1 MDFKL
6 LKKLRSDNMLS
17 QLQAAEL
24 IGVDI
29 KTIKNWENGSIIPT
43 QRSQAE
49 IVRAFFHNDKRAF
62 DCYFSNDQT
71 TSGNQTH
78 SDGDWNFSGEKSILA
93 NAIQK
98 NNIEANLV
106 EPLQL
111 LLDASVGDAE
121 IRALSTILAALQRT
135 PMDCNYILGELA
147 AIVQS
152 ATNIRTDAE
161 SESLTRDLIFQL
173 EYIESNTDLSA
184 SCRRE
189 IPEIISSI
197 KNARLSNAPSDRLI
211 ARRRCF
217 YFMCDNYA
225 SLKNCA
231 SYYRALSSIIIPL
244 SGTSY
249 NADARRH
256 LFYNLLSMA
265 EKLNQNKGSF

>member
-1 MDFKL
+1 MDYSKFRTLRIGQNLTQLECSEKL
-6 LKKLRSDNMLS
+6 
-17 QLQAAEL
+17 
-24 IGVDI
+24 GVDK
-29 KTIKNWENGSIIPT
+29 KTVQNWEQGKNAPTPALIPKIASLFFKSDMDALNAYFGDQDTPARDFSSETAVLT
-43 QRSQAE
+43 QSLQ
-49 IVRAFFHNDKRAF
+49 
-62 DCYFSNDQT
+62 
-71 TSGNQTH
+71 SGNV
-78 SDGDWNFSGEKSILA
+78 SPALA
-93 NAIQK
+93 
-98 NNIEANLV
+98 
-106 EPLQL
+106 EPLRWL
-111 LLDASVGDAE
+111 LNADVDDAE
-121 IRALSTILAALQRT
+121 IRALSAILGSLQCT
-135 PMDCNYILGELA
+135 PMDCTCILGELA